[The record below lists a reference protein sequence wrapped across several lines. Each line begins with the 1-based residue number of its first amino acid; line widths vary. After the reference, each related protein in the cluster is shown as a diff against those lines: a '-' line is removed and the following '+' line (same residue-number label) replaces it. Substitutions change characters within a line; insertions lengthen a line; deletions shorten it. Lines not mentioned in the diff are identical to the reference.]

1 MGPARAVPQRM
12 KVLTFSTLYPNAARP
27 AHGIFVETRLR
38 QLIATGQVES
48 KALAPV
54 PWFPLRH
61 AAFGEY
67 ALHARAP
74 SHEHRHGIEVMHPR
88 YPLIPKIGMTL
99 APMLLAQAVKP
110 AIRSLLERFEFD
122 AIDAHYLYPDGVAAA
137 ILGKQFGKP
146 VVLTAR
152 GTDVTLVPQHR
163 LPRAMILWA
172 ARSAAAIITVSR
184 SLKDGLAGLGVPP
197 ERITVLRNGV
207 DLDRFR
213 PIEREATRARLG
225 LRKTTLL
232 SVGHL
237 IARKAHHLAVRA
249 VGLLPD
255 AELIIIGDGPELA
268 ALQALAQRTGV
279 AHRVRLLPAMR
290 QEELRQY
297 YGAADALILASSR
310 EGWANVLLESMAC
323 GTPVIASNV
332 GGAAELVTANAAG
345 ILFEERTAE
354 GLAAAIRELFS
365 AYPDRGATRRFA
377 EQFGWDATTKGQL
390 QLFSQVLDANPP
402 PPAMQAARA
411 G

>member
-1 MGPARAVPQRM
+1 M
-12 KVLTFSTLYPNAARP
+12 KVLTFTTLYPNAARP

-38 QLIATGQVES
+38 QLLASGQVES
-48 KALAPV
+48 KVLAPV

-61 AAFGEY
+61 PAFGQY
-67 ALHARAP
+67 ALYARTPAG
-74 SHEHRHGIEVMHPR
+74 EHRHGIEVLHPR

-99 APMLLAQAVKP
+99 APMLLAQAAKP
-110 AIRSLLERFEFD
+110 ALRSLLERFDFD
-122 AIDAHYLYPDGVAAA
+122 AIDAHYLYPDGIAAA
-137 ILGKQFGKP
+137 ILGKQFRKP

-152 GTDVTLVPQHR
+152 GTDVTLIPQYR

-184 SLKDGLAGLGVPP
+184 SLKDGLLQLGVPA

-213 PIEREATRARLG
+213 PVDRKATRARLG

-232 SVGHL
+232 SVRHL
-237 IARKAHHLAVRA
+237 IARKAHHLAVGA
-249 VGLLPD
+249 IGLFPD

-268 ALQALAQRTGV
+268 ALRGLAQRTGV
-279 AHRVRLLPAMR
+279 AQRVRILPAMS

-323 GTPVIASNV
+323 GTPVIASKV
-332 GGAAELVTANAAG
+332 GGATELVTANAAG
-345 ILFEERTAE
+345 VLFEERTAE

-377 EQFGWDATTKGQL
+377 EQFGWDATTNGQL
-390 QLFSQVLDANPP
+390 RLFSELLDVNRRQPLMQ
-402 PPAMQAARA
+402 PARV